1 MRILI
6 LLLFL
11 FCWNCYASVSPYTGR
26 LSTISRN
33 GSYILI
39 HEHLV
44 MYNLKDRMLSDESF
58 SYIELID
65 LSADNPVLFRVESYL
80 LSDVIVMNDGNYS
93 LGLSNISENG
103 NPQLVLLSKNG
114 EELMKVFI
122 DCISLKLNFPCKL
135 YQSGYVEWYDPV
147 NDPIKYK
154 MADGGIDFIVSGHT
168 FSYRK

>member
-1 MRILI
+1 MRILF
-6 LLLFL
+6 LFFLLF
-11 FCWNCYASVSPYTGR
+11 FCCCYASVAPYAGKH
-26 LSTISRN
+26 STISRS

-44 MYNLKDRMLSDESF
+44 MYNIRNGMLSDESF

-65 LSADNPVLFRVESYL
+65 LSADVPVLFKIDSYL
-80 LSDVIVMNDGNYS
+80 LSDVIVMNDGKYS

-114 EELMKVFI
+114 EELMKIFI
-122 DCISLKLNFPCKL
+122 DCVSVELNFPCKL

-147 NDPIKYK
+147 NDPIKYE
-154 MADGGIDFIVSGHT
+154 MSDSGIDFIVSGHK